1 MPDSINKDPNT
12 FDKKNEAI
20 RNEINQS
27 SPSIS
32 ENKTEQSQL
41 SNFSNTASTDI
52 VVTVIPQKNYTT

>member
-32 ENKTEQSQL
+32 ENKTE
-41 SNFSNTASTDI
+41 
-52 VVTVIPQKNYTT
+52 